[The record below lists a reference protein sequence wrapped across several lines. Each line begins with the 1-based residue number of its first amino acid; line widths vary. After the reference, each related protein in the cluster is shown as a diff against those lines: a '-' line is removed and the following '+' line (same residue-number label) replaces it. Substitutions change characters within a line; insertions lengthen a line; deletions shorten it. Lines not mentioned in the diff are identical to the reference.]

1 MAFETTYKPYIP
13 VSAQKDFE
21 ELLTKWNNAEKAQA
35 IAVLKKSMSEQ
46 AETKKV
52 ETTVVQS
59 YIEQTIKAGMQND
72 TLPNYPEDF
81 SVAAK
86 STYYKEVIREVVQE
100 LDVELNLSSIGN
112 AAAKAVWNE
121 VKKAKTIIEF
131 KKFFKIYLISLQE
144 DTVSVDDVQWY
155 TDRIEEL
162 EKEVQ
167 KLNYYKQAYSGIFDV
182 VLEDKNDQSNK
193 YLAKKV
199 SEEQDKQTMTE
210 VLKLKSIGFKET
222 EALKALGITK
232 DRLNYVKKKVG
243 TAFIDSMQKLIDK
256 QKKDQEKVKDTVV
269 YYEYHKQA
277 HNTAL
282 KQNQQ
287 GKNQTDEEFFASFH
301 GIDTTLDGI

>member
-59 YIEQTIKAGMQND
+59 YIEQTIKAGMQNC

-100 LDVELNLSSIGN
+100 LDEELNLSSIGN

-144 DTVSVDDVQWY
+144 DTVSLDDVKWY

-167 KLNYYKQAYSGIFDV
+167 KLYYYKQAYSGIFDV
-182 VLEDKNDQSNK
+182 VLEDKNDESNK
-193 YLAKKV
+193 YLAKKMP
-199 SEEQDKQTMTE
+199 EEKDKQTMTE

-222 EALKALGITK
+222 EAIKALGITK

-243 TAFIDSMQKLIDK
+243 SAFIDSTQKLIDK
-256 QKKDQEKVKDTVV
+256 QKQDKEKVKEAVAD
-269 YYEYHKQA
+269 YEYHKQA
-277 HNTAL
+277 LYTAV
-282 KQNQQ
+282 KQKQQ
-287 GKNQTDEEFFASFH
+287 DKNQTDEEFFASFH
-301 GIDTTLDGI
+301 SIDTTLDGI

>member
-52 ETTVVQS
+52 ETKVVQS
-59 YIEQTIKAGMQND
+59 YIEQTIKAGMQNC

-100 LDVELNLSSIGN
+100 LDEELNLSSIGN

-144 DTVSVDDVQWY
+144 DTVSLDDVKWY

-167 KLNYYKQAYSGIFDV
+167 KLTYYKHAYSGIFDV
-182 VLEDKNDQSNK
+182 VLEDKNDESNK
-193 YLAKKV
+193 YLAKKMP
-199 SEEQDKQTMTE
+199 EEKDKQTMTE

-222 EALKALGITK
+222 EAIKALGITK

-243 TAFIDSMQKLIDK
+243 SAFIDSMQKLIDK
-256 QKKDQEKVKDTVV
+256 QKQDKEKVKEAVAD
-269 YYEYHKQA
+269 YEYHKQA
-277 HNTAL
+277 LYTAV
-282 KQNQQ
+282 KQKQQ
-287 GKNQTDEEFFASFH
+287 DKNQTDEEFFASFH
-301 GIDTTLDGI
+301 SIDTTLDGI

>member
-1 MAFETTYKPYIP
+1 MTFETTNKPPVP
-13 VSAQKDFE
+13 VSAQNEFK
-21 ELLTKWNNAEKAQA
+21 ELLQKWNNVEKAQA

-52 ETTVVQS
+52 ETEVVQT
-59 YIEQTIKAGMQND
+59 YIKQTIKAGMQND
-72 TLPNYPEDF
+72 SLPNYPEDF
-81 SVAAK
+81 TAAAK

-100 LDVELNLSSIGN
+100 LDEELNLSSIGN

-167 KLNYYKQAYSGIFDV
+167 KLNYYKHAYSGIFNV
-182 VLEDKNDQSNK
+182 VLEDKNDPSNK
-193 YLAKKV
+193 YLAKKM
-199 SEEQDKQTMTE
+199 SEEQDKRTMTE

-243 TAFIDSMQKLIDK
+243 TDFIDYMQKLIDK
-256 QKKDQEKVKDTVV
+256 QKQDQEKVKDAVAD
-269 YYEYHKQA
+269 YEYHKQA
-277 HNTAL
+277 HSTVV
-282 KQNQQ
+282 KQKQH
-287 GKNQTDEEFFASFH
+287 GKIQTDEEFFASFPS
-301 GIDTTLDGI
+301 IDTTLDGI